1 MHSCNLSL
9 NDLYMTGQLA
19 WLPTQPNAIPCGIFY
34 VQMTLRCTLITWT
47 FLSLCMPC
55 VLFTLH
61 YEAEEEAIHYKKAAN
76 ASVVLF
82 QYTPLYSY
90 RLIEQFLVHSIYAV
104 FGNRTC
110 LRKTCEECRDAA
122 VVELKHCELSLTL
135 ILCSRCL
142 L

>member
-1 MHSCNLSL
+1 M
-9 NDLYMTGQLA
+9 
-19 WLPTQPNAIPCGIFY
+19 PCGFFD
-34 VQMTLRCTLITWT
+34 VQMTLRSTLITWT

-61 YEAEEEAIHYKKAAN
+61 YEAEEEAIHYRKAAN

-90 RLIEQFLVHSIYAV
+90 KLIEQFLVHSIYAV
-104 FGNRTC
+104 FGNRTR
-110 LRKTCEECRDAA
+110 LGQTSEKCRSVAT
-122 VVELKHCELSLTL
+122 VELKYCELLLTL
-135 ILCSRCL
+135 IFCSRYL